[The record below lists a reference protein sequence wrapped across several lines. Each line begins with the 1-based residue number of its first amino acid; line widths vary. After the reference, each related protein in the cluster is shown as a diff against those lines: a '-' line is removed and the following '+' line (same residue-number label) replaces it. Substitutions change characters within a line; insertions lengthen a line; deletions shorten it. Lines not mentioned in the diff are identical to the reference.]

1 MSNERDF
8 GTILTNYYDNTEQEK
23 RWQETCAALTL
34 IKNTLQTDSVNNI
47 SGLEGRIQKVA
58 NGIRNSLE
66 REE

>member
-8 GTILTNYYDNTEQEK
+8 GAILTNYYDNTEQEK

-47 SGLEGRIQKVA
+47 SGLESRIQKVA

>member
-1 MSNERDF
+1 MSNECDF
-8 GTILTNYYDNTEQEK
+8 GAILAKYYANTEQEK

-34 IKNTLQTDSVNNI
+34 IKNTLQTDCVNDI
-47 SGLEGRIQKVA
+47 SGLESRIQRVA